1 MIAASG
7 IVEIEAESIV
17 VKWMSY
23 SEGWKTGVEQWQED
37 TDGKEGEFDK

>member
-7 IVEIEAESIV
+7 IVEIEAKGIV
-17 VKWMSY
+17 VKGMSY

-37 TDGKEGEFDK
+37 ADSKEEEFDK